1 MSIVKQGLDCL
12 TRFLSSRTQNLR
24 SSLCRTSDAL
34 AAVAPPVL
42 YWASKRSNTYAIRAC
57 LQFATKSLE
66 DAAFMPLA
74 IEAAGVAEAWATR
87 VGIPPREADGA
98 RPTAT
103 IVGAS

>member
-1 MSIVKQGLDCL
+1 LPDYVPVIPTPGPV
-12 TRFLSSRTQNLR
+12 FLPVQI
-24 SSLCRTSDAL
+24 SDAL

-57 LQFATKSLE
+57 LQFATRSLE

-87 VGIPPREADGA
+87 VRIPPREVDGA